1 MWLCGLDPVFCNIII
16 FWIKR
21 VAILYATF
29 LFSNLINL
37 CLFMHINCD
46 NIIIERKERNA
57 SSSKVKENEK
67 KFKAIELG
75 KS

>member
-1 MWLCGLDPVFCNIII
+1 
-16 FWIKR
+16 
-21 VAILYATF
+21 
-29 LFSNLINL
+29 
-37 CLFMHINCD
+37 MHIKCD

>member
-1 MWLCGLDPVFCNIII
+1 MSINYDII
-16 FWIKR
+16 F
-21 VAILYATF
+21 
-29 LFSNLINL
+29 
-37 CLFMHINCD
+37 
-46 NIIIERKERNA
+46 IERKERNA